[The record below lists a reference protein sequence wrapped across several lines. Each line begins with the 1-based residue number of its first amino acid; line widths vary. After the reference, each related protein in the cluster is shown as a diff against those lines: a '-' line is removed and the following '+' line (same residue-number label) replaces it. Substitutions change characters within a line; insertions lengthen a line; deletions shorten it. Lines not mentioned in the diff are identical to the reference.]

1 MRDFIFSRQFYP
13 FLFVAACATTPGTP
27 GDGSGSG
34 SGIDFPTIVGAPT
47 DVIVPPVPLLACD
60 YTEQDDATNDYL
72 AASGYALEQTGV
84 AFAGTTRTICGTINT
99 GHFDSYFDS
108 VDIDNY
114 GVTLAA
120 DGDVSVTLTGAAQAI
135 SSVGVYAYDADTGES
150 VGSYFYGDHGVF
162 TAHLAAGNYEFSVE
176 AYDNQDATAEV
187 AYKVQITTD
196 HPFQRCARVTH
207 AADYVEQGDG
217 VASTSNDMV
226 DVDDAQFPSA
236 FRTAGGDA
244 PEIANMTMS
253 APSTYRIYGDSGERV
268 ADGSYFD
275 RDTYAVTA
283 GPDTNQLSV
292 RLNWGS
298 PDADFDFYVFEAD
311 STIAIG
317 KAVTA
322 KMGEDE
328 YATFPVIPMHE
339 YWLWV
344 GASTTSTAMPADYD
358 ASLCPQTY
366 TVE

>member
-1 MRDFIFSRQFYP
+1 MRDFIFSRPCFP
-13 FLFVAACATTPGTP
+13 FLFVAACATTPGATPP
-27 GDGSGSG
+27 GDAGGSATE
-34 SGIDFPTIVGAPT
+34 PTLVGDPT
-47 DVIVPPVPLLACD
+47 RDVTAPVPLLACD
-60 YTEQDDATNDYL
+60 YTEQADATNDYL
-72 AASGYALEQTGV
+72 ASSGYLLEQTGV

-120 DGDVSVTLTGAAQAI
+120 DGDVSVTLNGAMQAI
-135 SSVGVYAYDADTGES
+135 SSVGVYAYNADTGAT

-162 TAHLAAGNYEFSVE
+162 TAHLPAGNYEFSVE
-176 AYDNQDATAEV
+176 AYDSQDAAAEV
-187 AYKVQITTD
+187 AYKVQITVD

-226 DVDDAQFPSA
+226 DVDVTQFPSA

-244 PEIANMTMS
+244 PEIANMSME
-253 APSTYRIYGDSGERV
+253 APSNYRIYGNSAARP

-275 RDTYAVTA
+275 RDTFAVTA

-292 RLNWGS
+292 RLNWGAPS
-298 PDADFDFYVFEAD
+298 ADFDFYVFEAD
-311 STIAIG
+311 STVAIG

-339 YWLWV
+339 YWMWV
-344 GASTTSTAMPADYD
+344 GASTDSTAMPADYD
-358 ASLCPQTY
+358 VSLCPQSY
-366 TVE
+366 AVQ